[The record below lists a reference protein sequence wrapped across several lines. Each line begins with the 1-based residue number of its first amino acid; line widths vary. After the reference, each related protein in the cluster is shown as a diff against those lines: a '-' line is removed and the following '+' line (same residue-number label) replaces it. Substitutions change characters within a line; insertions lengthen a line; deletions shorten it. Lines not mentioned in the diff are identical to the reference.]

1 MNKHQ
6 NLMAYDGFE
15 LYDNISDIER
25 SRVQI
30 SHGPLYYKSRYN
42 RIMWCIMA
50 EKDNENKELLDKA
63 SVILWSVS
71 DNPSTP
77 RNIRKLIKDSIDTL
91 KDDSLSVGVRAAN
104 AISMLEDVSQD
115 PNIPSFSRV
124 TIWSAVSSLESI
136 RD

>member
-1 MNKHQ
+1 
-6 NLMAYDGFE
+6 
-15 LYDNISDIER
+15 
-25 SRVQI
+25 
-30 SHGPLYYKSRYN
+30 
-42 RIMWCIMA
+42 MA

-63 SVILWSVS
+63 IGILLSVS
-71 DNPSTP
+71 DNPSSP

-91 KDDSLSVGVRAAN
+91 KDDSLSGGVRAAN

>member
-1 MNKHQ
+1 
-6 NLMAYDGFE
+6 MAGKND
-15 LYDNISDIER
+15 
-25 SRVQI
+25 
-30 SHGPLYYKSRYN
+30 
-42 RIMWCIMA
+42 
-50 EKDNENKELLDKA
+50 ENQELLNKA
-63 SVILWSVS
+63 QVILLSVS

-91 KDDSLSVGVRAAN
+91 KDDSHSVGVRAAN

>member
-1 MNKHQ
+1 MAGKNDE
-6 NLMAYDGFE
+6 NL
-15 LYDNISDIER
+15 
-25 SRVQI
+25 
-30 SHGPLYYKSRYN
+30 
-42 RIMWCIMA
+42 
-50 EKDNENKELLDKA
+50 ELLNKA
-63 SVILWSVS
+63 IAILSSIS

-91 KDDSLSVGVRAAN
+91 KDESLSVGVRADN

>member
-1 MNKHQ
+1 
-6 NLMAYDGFE
+6 MAGKND
-15 LYDNISDIER
+15 
-25 SRVQI
+25 
-30 SHGPLYYKSRYN
+30 
-42 RIMWCIMA
+42 
-50 EKDNENKELLDKA
+50 ENNELLNKA
-63 SVILWSVS
+63 IAILSSIS

-77 RNIRKLIKDSIDTL
+77 RNIRKLIKDSIDIL
-91 KDDSLSVGVRAAN
+91 KDESISVGVRAAN

>member
-1 MNKHQ
+1 MAGKNDE
-6 NLMAYDGFE
+6 NL
-15 LYDNISDIER
+15 
-25 SRVQI
+25 
-30 SHGPLYYKSRYN
+30 
-42 RIMWCIMA
+42 
-50 EKDNENKELLDKA
+50 ELLDKA
-63 SVILWSVS
+63 IVILLSIS

-77 RNIRKLIKDSIDTL
+77 RNIRKLIKDSIDIL
-91 KDDSLSVGVRAAN
+91 KDESLSVGVRAAN

>member
-1 MNKHQ
+1 M
-6 NLMAYDGFE
+6 
-15 LYDNISDIER
+15 
-25 SRVQI
+25 
-30 SHGPLYYKSRYN
+30 
-42 RIMWCIMA
+42 MA

-63 SVILWSVS
+63 IGILSSVS
-71 DNPSTP
+71 DNPSSP

>member
-1 MNKHQ
+1 
-6 NLMAYDGFE
+6 MAGKND
-15 LYDNISDIER
+15 
-25 SRVQI
+25 
-30 SHGPLYYKSRYN
+30 
-42 RIMWCIMA
+42 
-50 EKDNENKELLDKA
+50 ENQELLNKA
-63 SVILWSVS
+63 QVILLSVS

-77 RNIRKLIKDSIDTL
+77 RKIRKLIKDSIDTL
-91 KDDSLSVGVRAAN
+91 KDESLSVGVRAAN

>member
-1 MNKHQ
+1 M
-6 NLMAYDGFE
+6 
-15 LYDNISDIER
+15 
-25 SRVQI
+25 V
-30 SHGPLYYKSRYN
+30 
-42 RIMWCIMA
+42 

-63 SVILWSVS
+63 IGILSSVS
-71 DNPSTP
+71 DNPSSP

>member
-1 MNKHQ
+1 
-6 NLMAYDGFE
+6 MAGKNDE
-15 LYDNISDIER
+15 NI
-25 SRVQI
+25 
-30 SHGPLYYKSRYN
+30 
-42 RIMWCIMA
+42 
-50 EKDNENKELLDKA
+50 ELLNKA
-63 SVILWSVS
+63 IAILSSIS

-77 RNIRKLIKDSIDTL
+77 RNIRKLIKDSIDIL
-91 KDDSLSVGVRAAN
+91 NDESLSVGVRAAN

>member
-1 MNKHQ
+1 
-6 NLMAYDGFE
+6 
-15 LYDNISDIER
+15 
-25 SRVQI
+25 
-30 SHGPLYYKSRYN
+30 
-42 RIMWCIMA
+42 MA

-63 SVILWSVS
+63 IAILLSIS
-71 DNPSTP
+71 DNLSTP

-124 TIWSAVSSLESI
+124 NIWSAVSSLESI

>member
-1 MNKHQ
+1 M
-6 NLMAYDGFE
+6 MT
-15 LYDNISDIER
+15 
-25 SRVQI
+25 
-30 SHGPLYYKSRYN
+30 
-42 RIMWCIMA
+42 
-50 EKDNENKELLDKA
+50 EKDNENQELLDKA
-63 SVILWSVS
+63 TAILLSVS
-71 DNPSTP
+71 DNPSSP

>member
-1 MNKHQ
+1 
-6 NLMAYDGFE
+6 MAGKND
-15 LYDNISDIER
+15 
-25 SRVQI
+25 
-30 SHGPLYYKSRYN
+30 
-42 RIMWCIMA
+42 
-50 EKDNENKELLDKA
+50 ENQELLNKA
-63 SVILWSVS
+63 QAILLSVS

-91 KDDSLSVGVRAAN
+91 KDESLSVGVRAAN

>member
-1 MNKHQ
+1 
-6 NLMAYDGFE
+6 MAGKND
-15 LYDNISDIER
+15 
-25 SRVQI
+25 
-30 SHGPLYYKSRYN
+30 
-42 RIMWCIMA
+42 
-50 EKDNENKELLDKA
+50 ENQELLNKA
-63 SVILWSVS
+63 HVILLSVS

-91 KDDSLSVGVRAAN
+91 KDESLSVGVRAAN

>member
-1 MNKHQ
+1 MAGKNDE
-6 NLMAYDGFE
+6 NL
-15 LYDNISDIER
+15 
-25 SRVQI
+25 
-30 SHGPLYYKSRYN
+30 
-42 RIMWCIMA
+42 
-50 EKDNENKELLDKA
+50 ELLNKA
-63 SVILWSVS
+63 IAILSSIS

-91 KDDSLSVGVRAAN
+91 KDESLSVGVRAAN

>member
-1 MNKHQ
+1 M
-6 NLMAYDGFE
+6 M
-15 LYDNISDIER
+15 
-25 SRVQI
+25 V
-30 SHGPLYYKSRYN
+30 
-42 RIMWCIMA
+42 

-63 SVILWSVS
+63 IGILSSVS
-71 DNPSTP
+71 DNPSSP

>member
-1 MNKHQ
+1 M
-6 NLMAYDGFE
+6 
-15 LYDNISDIER
+15 
-25 SRVQI
+25 V
-30 SHGPLYYKSRYN
+30 
-42 RIMWCIMA
+42 
-50 EKDNENKELLDKA
+50 EKNNENKELLDKA
-63 SVILWSVS
+63 IGILLSVS

-77 RNIRKLIKDSIDTL
+77 RNIRKLIKDSIDAL

>member
-1 MNKHQ
+1 M
-6 NLMAYDGFE
+6 
-15 LYDNISDIER
+15 
-25 SRVQI
+25 
-30 SHGPLYYKSRYN
+30 
-42 RIMWCIMA
+42 MA

-63 SVILWSVS
+63 TAILLSVS
-71 DNPSTP
+71 DNLSTP

>member
-1 MNKHQ
+1 MAGKNDE
-6 NLMAYDGFE
+6 NL
-15 LYDNISDIER
+15 
-25 SRVQI
+25 
-30 SHGPLYYKSRYN
+30 
-42 RIMWCIMA
+42 
-50 EKDNENKELLDKA
+50 ELLNKA
-63 SVILWSVS
+63 IAILLPLS

-77 RNIRKLIKDSIDTL
+77 RNIRKLIKDSIDIL
-91 KDDSLSVGVRAAN
+91 NDESLSVGVRAAN

>member
-1 MNKHQ
+1 
-6 NLMAYDGFE
+6 MAGKND
-15 LYDNISDIER
+15 
-25 SRVQI
+25 
-30 SHGPLYYKSRYN
+30 
-42 RIMWCIMA
+42 
-50 EKDNENKELLDKA
+50 ENQELLNKA
-63 SVILWSVS
+63 QVILLSVS

-91 KDDSLSVGVRAAN
+91 KDESLSVGVRAAN

-136 RD
+136 RDW

>member
-1 MNKHQ
+1 
-6 NLMAYDGFE
+6 
-15 LYDNISDIER
+15 
-25 SRVQI
+25 
-30 SHGPLYYKSRYN
+30 
-42 RIMWCIMA
+42 MA

-63 SVILWSVS
+63 SVILLSVP

-77 RNIRKLIKDSIDTL
+77 RNIRKLIKDSIDAL

>member
-1 MNKHQ
+1 M
-6 NLMAYDGFE
+6 
-15 LYDNISDIER
+15 
-25 SRVQI
+25 
-30 SHGPLYYKSRYN
+30 
-42 RIMWCIMA
+42 MA

-63 SVILWSVS
+63 IAILLSVS
-71 DNPSTP
+71 DNLSTP

>member
-1 MNKHQ
+1 
-6 NLMAYDGFE
+6 MAGKNDE
-15 LYDNISDIER
+15 NI
-25 SRVQI
+25 
-30 SHGPLYYKSRYN
+30 
-42 RIMWCIMA
+42 
-50 EKDNENKELLDKA
+50 ELLNKA
-63 SVILWSVS
+63 IAILSSIS

-91 KDDSLSVGVRAAN
+91 NDESLSVGVRAAN

>member
-1 MNKHQ
+1 M
-6 NLMAYDGFE
+6 M
-15 LYDNISDIER
+15 
-25 SRVQI
+25 V
-30 SHGPLYYKSRYN
+30 
-42 RIMWCIMA
+42 

-63 SVILWSVS
+63 IGILLSVS
-71 DNPSTP
+71 DNPSSP

>member
-1 MNKHQ
+1 MLC
-6 NLMAYDGFE
+6 LMAGK
-15 LYDNISDIER
+15 N
-25 SRVQI
+25 
-30 SHGPLYYKSRYN
+30 
-42 RIMWCIMA
+42 
-50 EKDNENKELLDKA
+50 NENLELLNKA
-63 SVILWSVS
+63 IAILSSIS

-77 RNIRKLIKDSIDTL
+77 RNIRKLIKDSIDIL
-91 KDDSLSVGVRAAN
+91 NDESLSVGVRAAN

>member
-1 MNKHQ
+1 MAGKNDE
-6 NLMAYDGFE
+6 NL
-15 LYDNISDIER
+15 
-25 SRVQI
+25 
-30 SHGPLYYKSRYN
+30 
-42 RIMWCIMA
+42 
-50 EKDNENKELLDKA
+50 ELLNKA
-63 SVILWSVS
+63 IVILLSIS

-77 RNIRKLIKDSIDTL
+77 RNIRKLIKDSIDIL
-91 KDDSLSVGVRAAN
+91 KDESISVGVRAAN

>member
-1 MNKHQ
+1 
-6 NLMAYDGFE
+6 
-15 LYDNISDIER
+15 
-25 SRVQI
+25 
-30 SHGPLYYKSRYN
+30 
-42 RIMWCIMA
+42 
-50 EKDNENKELLDKA
+50 
-63 SVILWSVS
+63 
-71 DNPSTP
+71 
-77 RNIRKLIKDSIDTL
+77 LIKDSIDTL

>member
-1 MNKHQ
+1 
-6 NLMAYDGFE
+6 MAGK
-15 LYDNISDIER
+15 N
-25 SRVQI
+25 
-30 SHGPLYYKSRYN
+30 
-42 RIMWCIMA
+42 
-50 EKDNENKELLDKA
+50 NENLELLNKA
-63 SVILWSVS
+63 IAILSSIS

-91 KDDSLSVGVRAAN
+91 NDESLSVGVRAAN

>member
-1 MNKHQ
+1 
-6 NLMAYDGFE
+6 MAGKND
-15 LYDNISDIER
+15 
-25 SRVQI
+25 
-30 SHGPLYYKSRYN
+30 
-42 RIMWCIMA
+42 
-50 EKDNENKELLDKA
+50 ENMELLNIA
-63 SVILWSVS
+63 IAMLSSIS

-91 KDDSLSVGVRAAN
+91 KDESLSVGVRAAN

>member
-1 MNKHQ
+1 
-6 NLMAYDGFE
+6 MAGK
-15 LYDNISDIER
+15 I
-25 SRVQI
+25 
-30 SHGPLYYKSRYN
+30 
-42 RIMWCIMA
+42 
-50 EKDNENKELLDKA
+50 NENLELLNKA
-63 SVILWSVS
+63 IAILSSIS

-77 RNIRKLIKDSIDTL
+77 RNIRKLIKDSIDIL
-91 KDDSLSVGVRAAN
+91 NDESLSVGVRAAN

>member
-1 MNKHQ
+1 
-6 NLMAYDGFE
+6 MAGKNDE
-15 LYDNISDIER
+15 NI
-25 SRVQI
+25 
-30 SHGPLYYKSRYN
+30 
-42 RIMWCIMA
+42 
-50 EKDNENKELLDKA
+50 ELLNKA
-63 SVILWSVS
+63 IAILSSIS

-91 KDDSLSVGVRAAN
+91 KDESISVGVRAAN

>member
-1 MNKHQ
+1 MAGKNDE
-6 NLMAYDGFE
+6 NL
-15 LYDNISDIER
+15 
-25 SRVQI
+25 
-30 SHGPLYYKSRYN
+30 
-42 RIMWCIMA
+42 
-50 EKDNENKELLDKA
+50 ELLNKA
-63 SVILWSVS
+63 IAILSSIS

-91 KDDSLSVGVRAAN
+91 NDESLSVGVRAAN

-136 RD
+136 RDWQNS

>member
-1 MNKHQ
+1 M
-6 NLMAYDGFE
+6 
-15 LYDNISDIER
+15 
-25 SRVQI
+25 
-30 SHGPLYYKSRYN
+30 
-42 RIMWCIMA
+42 MA

-63 SVILWSVS
+63 TAILLSVS
-71 DNPSTP
+71 DNLSTP

-91 KDDSLSVGVRAAN
+91 KDNSLSVGVRAAN

>member
-1 MNKHQ
+1 MAGKNDE
-6 NLMAYDGFE
+6 NL
-15 LYDNISDIER
+15 
-25 SRVQI
+25 
-30 SHGPLYYKSRYN
+30 
-42 RIMWCIMA
+42 
-50 EKDNENKELLDKA
+50 ELLNKA
-63 SVILWSVS
+63 IAILSSIS

-91 KDDSLSVGVRAAN
+91 KDESLSVGVRAAN

-136 RD
+136 RDW